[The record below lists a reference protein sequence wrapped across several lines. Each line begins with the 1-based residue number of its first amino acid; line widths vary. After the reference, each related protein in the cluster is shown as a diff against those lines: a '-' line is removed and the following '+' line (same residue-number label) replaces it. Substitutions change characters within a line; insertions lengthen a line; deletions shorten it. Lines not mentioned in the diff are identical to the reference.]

1 MEIGTDLLR
10 SFVAVAES
18 LNFTRAAEA
27 VHKTQSAV
35 SQQIKKLEGDLGIQ
49 LFDRSGRVVRL
60 TSVGDSFLPHARR
73 ILKAHDEAIAAVRTP
88 ELTGL
93 VRVGTSD
100 ELAMRFFPTI
110 LKRFAEYY
118 PAMQVEVRTDNGTEL
133 KRMVT
138 EGELDFFVN
147 TSTYTFP
154 GTEIIA
160 HTPLLWVSSA
170 GHLVH
175 QESPVPLAVYSQG
188 CSYREHA
195 TEALNAA
202 GLAYRIAYTSPSL
215 ASLHAA
221 ITVGAA
227 VAALTPISL
236 PPNARILGMQEGYP
250 PLPMTNIYMAKAD
263 TMNRGANCF
272 IKLACEIIRQ
282 EESLLATLPAPES
295 CCSAA

>member
-35 SQQIKKLEGDLGIQ
+35 SQQIKKLEGDLGVQ

-60 TSVGDSFLPHARR
+60 TSVGDTFLPHARR
-73 ILKAHDEAIAAVRTP
+73 ILKAHDEALAAVRTP

-100 ELAMRFFPTI
+100 ELSMRCFPTI

-118 PAMQVEVRTDNGTEL
+118 PAMQVEVWTDNGGEL
-133 KRMVT
+133 KRMVA
-138 EGELDFFVN
+138 EGELDFFIN
-147 TSTYTFP
+147 ISTHLFP

-175 QESPVPLAVYSQG
+175 KDSPIPLAVYSQG
-188 CSYREHA
+188 CSYRHHA

-202 GLAYRIAYTSPSL
+202 GLAYRIAYSSPSL

-221 ITVGAA
+221 IAAGTA

-236 PPNARILGMQEGYP
+236 PPNALILGPQEGYP
-250 PLPMTNIYMAKAD
+250 PLPMANIYVAKGEN
-263 TMNRGANCF
+263 MNRGSNCF

-282 EESLLATLPAPES
+282 EESLLAILPAQKS
-295 CCSAA
+295 CSAA